1 MHIRTQHV
9 VFLALAA
16 LAGVSTAG
24 AEPKA
29 VQDKGIWPD
38 LDARVVMNLPAY
50 ADAAFAARAGRR
62 DLDRDGIPDA
72 LDVLRGAKK
81 TLLNAASYDTAFYPI
96 PYPGGDVPRDREA
109 CSDVVVRALRNAG
122 LDLQKAIADDVR
134 RRPKAYS
141 GVKEQKTSIDHR
153 RVRNQVVYFE
163 RYLVSLGTVAD
174 PLHPEAWLP
183 GDIALFDTL
192 SKPGPD
198 HIGIVSDTIGPS
210 GLPLVI
216 NNWTFGATTAEMDLL
231 AFVPVTHHF
240 RMP

>member
-1 MHIRTQHV
+1 MGIRTHRIAL
-9 VFLALAA
+9 LALLVAA
-16 LAGVSTAG
+16 GASTAG

-29 VQDKGIWPD
+29 VRDKGIWSE
-38 LDARVVMNLPAY
+38 LDDRVVIHLPAW
-50 ADAAFAARAGRR
+50 ADAALDARAGRR

-81 TLLNAASYDTAFYPI
+81 ALLNAASYDTAFYPI
-96 PYPGGDVPRDREA
+96 PYPGGDVPRDKEA
-109 CSDVVVRALRNAG
+109 CSDVVIRALRNAG
-122 LDLQKAIADDVR
+122 LDLQKAIAEDIR
-134 RRPKAYS
+134 QRPKAYP
-141 GVKEQKTSIDHR
+141 GVTEQKTSIDHR

-163 RYLVSLGTVAD
+163 RHLVRLGTVAD

-198 HIGIVSDTIGPS
+198 HIGIVSDAIGPS